1 MLFIPTL
8 MSISGLSQL
17 FGVRTLLV
25 ILTIA
30 MIYVLW
36 KTVRPSV
43 IIQRLAELPVKRT
56 SESLKLL
63 KGEENLIVLTLAKNE
78 GKMLQKELIT
88 KTSLPSYK
96 VTRALNRLEKLGVI
110 TRQKYGMTNMVFLN
124 LDSKKVLEAIV

>member
-1 MLFIPTL
+1 